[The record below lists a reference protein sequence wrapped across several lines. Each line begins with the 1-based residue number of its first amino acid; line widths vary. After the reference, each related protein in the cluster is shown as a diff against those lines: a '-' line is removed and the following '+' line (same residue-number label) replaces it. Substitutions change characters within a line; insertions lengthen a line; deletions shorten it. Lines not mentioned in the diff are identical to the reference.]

1 MSRTAVP
8 FLIAAAFLLST
19 QSARGANP
27 VVRFATTEGSFDI
40 ELCEE
45 LSALCLGVA
54 PGTATNFLAYVDRGD
69 YQNSIIHR
77 SVATPAYANDF
88 VLQGGGFFL
97 DTDEVIRAIP
107 TDPPITNTFN
117 QSNKRGTVAMAR
129 TGTVNSATN
138 QWFVNLADNGGTSPN
153 GLDFQN
159 EGFTVFGVV
168 IPNRMNVVDAISEL
182 LPYNL
187 NNPFFN
193 PIFDPDGIIGNFGTI
208 PLRADFSPPAAAPAD
223 VIPYL
228 ITMNITRVPEPDAAL
243 QTIAACIALAVVSA
257 RRAG

>member
-1 MSRTAVP
+1 LSRIIVP
-8 FLIAAAFLLST
+8 FLVAAAFLLST

-27 VVRFATTEGSFDI
+27 VVRFATTEGSFDV

-54 PGTATNFLAYVDRGD
+54 PGTATNFLNYVDRGD

-77 SVATPAYANDF
+77 SVANF
-88 VLQGGGFFL
+88 VIQGGGFFL
-97 DTDEVIRAIP
+97 DVDDVIRAIP

-129 TGTVNSATN
+129 SGAVNSATN
-138 QWFVNLADNGGTSPN
+138 QWYVNLADNGGTSPN

-159 EGFTVFGVV
+159 GGFTVFGVV
-168 IPNRMNVVDAISEL
+168 TGDGMLVVDTIA
-182 LPYNL
+182 NL
-187 NNPFFN
+187 GSWSLNDAFFN
-193 PIFDPDGIIGNFGTI
+193 PIFDPDGIQSAFNSV
-208 PLRADFSPPAAAPAD
+208 PLRADFTPPVTAPGD
-223 VIPYL
+223 VLPYL
-228 ITMNITRVPEPDAAL
+228 ITMSITRVPEPDAAL
-243 QTIAACIALAVVSA
+243 QAIAACVVLAVASA

>member
-1 MSRTAVP
+1 MSRIIVP
-8 FLIAAAFLLST
+8 FLVAAAFLLST

-27 VVRFATTEGSFDI
+27 VVRFATTEGSFDV

-54 PGTATNFLAYVDRGD
+54 PGTATNFLNYVDRGD

-77 SVATPAYANDF
+77 SVANF
-88 VLQGGGFFL
+88 VIQGGGFFL
-97 DTDEVIRAIP
+97 DVDDVIRAIP

-129 TGTVNSATN
+129 SAAVNSATN

-168 IPNRMNVVDAISEL
+168 IGTSMNMVDAIAKL
-182 LPYNL
+182 LRYNL
-187 NNPFFN
+187 NDPFFN
-193 PIFDPDGIIGNFGTI
+193 PIFDPDGIQGNFTTV
-208 PLRADFSPPAAAPAD
+208 PLRADFSPPVAVPAD
-223 VIPYL
+223 VIPYF

-243 QTIAACIALAVVSA
+243 QAIAACFVLAVASA